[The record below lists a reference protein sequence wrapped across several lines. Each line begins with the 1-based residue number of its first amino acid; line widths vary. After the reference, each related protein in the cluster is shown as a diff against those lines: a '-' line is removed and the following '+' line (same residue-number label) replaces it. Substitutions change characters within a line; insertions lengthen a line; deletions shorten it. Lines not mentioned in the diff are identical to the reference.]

1 MGITAYIQIAIYC
14 CKHQIIRRIMTVMK
28 LINPK
33 LLGVIIFSL
42 ALLLNSCS
50 KKSIDEPKE
59 VILTKIGDKTIS
71 LNEFIRR
78 AEYTIRPPYCRENNN
93 IHKKIILNSLIAEK
107 MLALEAGEEN
117 ELAQN
122 ERFQR
127 YIQGR
132 KEQAM
137 RQWLYHKE
145 IYGKVKLDPKEITK
159 IYRVEAEGIKFNIL
173 VLKIP
178 QLLKR
183 LKEN

>member
-1 MGITAYIQIAIYC
+1 
-14 CKHQIIRRIMTVMK
+14 MTV
-28 LINPK
+28 LK
-33 LLGVIIFSL
+33 LLNSKLFGVIIFSL

-50 KKSIDEPKE
+50 KNGVDEPEE
-59 VILTKIGDKTIS
+59 VVLAKIGEKTIS

-78 AEYTIRPPYCRENNN
+78 AEYTIRPPYCKGNNN
-93 IHKKIILNSLIAEK
+93 IHKKIVFNSLIAEK
-107 MLALEAGEEN
+107 MLALEAGEDN
-117 ELAQN
+117 EFVQD

-145 IYGKVKLDPKEITK
+145 IYDKVKLDPKEIKK
-159 IYRVEAEGIKFNIL
+159 IYRVAGRKY
-173 VLKIP
+173 KI
-178 QLLKR
+178 QYFSVKNSSTAKR